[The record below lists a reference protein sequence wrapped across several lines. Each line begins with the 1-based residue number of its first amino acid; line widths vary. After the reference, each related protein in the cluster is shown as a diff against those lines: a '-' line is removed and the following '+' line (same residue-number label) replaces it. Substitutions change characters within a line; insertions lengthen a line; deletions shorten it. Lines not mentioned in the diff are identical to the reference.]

1 MTKQIVLLENLI
13 EEYAWV
19 DKLLEEKYNL
29 YALTEENIDDFI
41 DAGLLVERYSDMD
54 KKLEES
60 TTVSNYSSVSNI
72 SNPFCSIE
80 VEQIFNSF
88 PKLDFNLVS
97 ESESEVLSEL
107 SSSDYSDN
115 LFLDSSSKNTSSNN
129 SIFNELAEAYDS
141 DEYYQRLGDNNRLF
155 CFN

>member
-1 MTKQIVLLENLI
+1 MSEQIILLENII

-41 DAGLLVERYSDMD
+41 NAGLLVEQYNYID
-54 KKLEES
+54 KKLEDNCAS
-60 TTVSNYSSVSNI
+60 ISSSHSYI
-72 SNPFCSIE
+72 SNPFCNIE
-80 VEQIFNSF
+80 VEQHFNSD
-88 PKLDFNLVS
+88 LDLI
-97 ESESEVLSEL
+97 SEL
-107 SSSDYSDN
+107 SSNDYSN
-115 LFLDSSSKNTSSNN
+115 EIFLDTSSKDTSSNN
-129 SIFNELAEAYDS
+129 SIFDELADAYDS

>member
-1 MTKQIVLLENLI
+1 MSEQIILLENII

-41 DAGLLVERYSDMD
+41 NAGLLVEQYNYID
-54 KKLEES
+54 KKLEDNCAS
-60 TTVSNYSSVSNI
+60 ISSGHSYI
-72 SNPFCSIE
+72 SNPFCNIE
-80 VEQIFNSF
+80 VEQNFNSD
-88 PKLDFNLVS
+88 LELI
-97 ESESEVLSEL
+97 SEL
-107 SSSDYSDN
+107 SSNDYSN
-115 LFLDSSSKNTSSNN
+115 EIFLDMSSKDKSSNN
-129 SIFNELAEAYDS
+129 SIFDELADAYDS